1 MKTRLQT
8 TSIGL
13 AIAATMLLGTTG
25 CNDDWGQKDP
35 EAGNQVFPTLQT
47 VATIAFE
54 DENGEH
60 LLPAG
65 FASKAFAD
73 DATAEVLDDEV
84 ALSPVL
90 SLNNA
95 VASLDNP
102 LKAAKCQTGVSIS
115 FWMYQPLEKDE
126 EGNVIG
132 TQDLRTPIIAFVN
145 PKPAEAT
152 PDTPSDTEG
161 EGGEDAQSR
170 EGEGDAPS
178 TDDPSTDEPATDEP
192 EEEAPYEVYGTL
204 EFSANGMINYD
215 TNNGMFSDND
225 PDQFLTGYLTPDEWH
240 FVALNIYDEGYA
252 IYVDGMR
259 KVDKYIPNFNCHKMV
274 EFANNAKTVC
284 FNGTPDS
291 ETAPALVVDDV
302 TFARNN
308 FTAKE
313 IARPKKGNIGNTGG
327 NQGGSDFEPL
337 VPVYFNSFDG
347 DNSDV
352 TIHGDGEFKYVG
364 GQWGTVYSN
373 GMNGMR
379 KNYLVLPPNVLSQ
392 CDGEALTISVWVNR
406 GNESVS
412 NHYMWSP
419 LFSAYGAE
427 NASDNTFPMFVAQYR
442 GVLQTNCGGTWS
454 DYTDAQNVN
463 GKNVAYH
470 DATDWIADGNWHNY
484 TCVITPKH
492 AVVYFDGE
500 VANEWDMDGSDG
512 GGSAAGL
519 LSGNNELS
527 WICLGGNQA
536 WNWGDP
542 DPGFWFDDIAIY
554 NKEISQDAVKTLI
567 AMKNT
572 TYANTFSNGADDAT
586 VIGNGT
592 FIQNATPNFGKIFK
606 NAVGG
611 LRENYL
617 KVPSTALAGVE
628 NTEALTIAMWVNSTD
643 AGDYYWNPLVTAYG
657 DNGTNN
663 PTFALQYRGIIAIN
677 TESPDNTGAEYCD
690 FGPELADNGS
700 VTLYHGELDWLADKQ
715 WHLYTAVF
723 DGLHFTIYFD
733 GEVANSWTIDGV
745 SKGQICNY
753 KAFPLLTN
761 ICICGNQQWD
771 WADADPG
778 FGIDDV
784 MFYNRALSQSEIK
797 QLMLWKK

>member
-8 TSIGL
+8 TSVGL
-13 AIAATMLLGTTG
+13 ALAATMLLGTSG

-35 EAGNQVFPTLQT
+35 ESGNQVFPTLQT

-54 DENGEH
+54 DEDGAVAM
-60 LLPAG
+60 PAG
-65 FASKAFAD
+65 YASTSFSA
-73 DATAEVLDDEV
+73 DATADVLDDEI

-95 VASLDNP
+95 VASFSNP
-102 LKAAKCQTGVSIS
+102 LKAVKCQTGVSLS
-115 FWMYQPLEKDE
+115 FWMHQPLEKDE
-126 EGNVIG
+126 DGNVIG
-132 TQDLRTPIIAFVN
+132 EQDLRTPIIAFVN
-145 PKPAEAT
+145 PKPAEAVT
-152 PDTPSDTEG
+152 PDEG
-161 EGGEDAQSR
+161 EEVTTT
-170 EGEGDAPS
+170 P
-178 TDDPSTDEPATDEP
+178 TEPATSRDEDP
-192 EEEAPYEVYGTL
+192 AEEGSDDQEEAYEIYGTL
-204 EFSANGMINYD
+204 AFTANGGIVYD
-215 TNNGMFSDND
+215 ADNGMFTDNSAD
-225 PDQFLTGYLTPDEWH
+225 EFLTGYITPDEWH

-259 KVDKYIPNFNCHKMV
+259 KADRYIPNFDCHKMV
-274 EFANNAKTVC
+274 EFANNAKLVC

-291 ETAPALVVDDV
+291 ESAPALLVDDV

-313 IARPKKGNIGNTGG
+313 VKMPKKGNIGNEGG
-327 NQGGSDFEPL
+327 GGSAGSGFEPIA
-337 VPVYFNSFDG
+337 PIYFNSFDG
-347 DNSDV
+347 DNNDV

-373 GMNGMR
+373 GMDGMR
-379 KNYLVLPPNVLSQ
+379 QNYLVLPSDVLSQ
-392 CDGEALTISVWVNR
+392 CNGEALSISVWVNR
-406 GNESVS
+406 GNETASG
-412 NHYMWSP
+412 HYMWSP

-427 NASDNTFPMFVAQYR
+427 NTSENTFPMFIAQYR
-442 GVLQTNCGGTWS
+442 GILQTNCGGTWT

-463 GKNVAYH
+463 GRNNVYH
-470 DATDWIADGNWHNY
+470 DASDWLADGNWHHY
-484 TCVITPKH
+484 TCVITDTH

-500 VANEWDMDGSDG
+500 IVNEWDLDGGSS

-519 LSGNNELS
+519 LGGENGLS

-542 DPGFWFDDIAIY
+542 DPGFWFDDVAIY
-554 NKEISQDAVKTLI
+554 NKELSQETVKTLMS
-567 AMKNT
+567 MKNT
-572 TYANTFSNGADDAT
+572 TYANTFSNGEDDAT
-586 VIGNGT
+586 VIGDGT
-592 FIQNATPNFGKIFK
+592 FIKNSTPNFGMIFK

-611 LRENYL
+611 MRQNYL
-617 KVPSTALAGVE
+617 KVPATALAGVE
-628 NTEALTIAMWVNSTD
+628 DTEAMTVAMWVNSTD

-690 FGPELADNGS
+690 FGAELSDNGE
-700 VTLYHGELDWLADKQ
+700 VVLYHGDRDWLADKE

-733 GEVANSWTIDGV
+733 GEVANAWTLDGV
-745 SKGQICNY
+745 SRGQICNY
-753 KAFPLLTN
+753 KSFPKLTN

-771 WADADPG
+771 WGDPDPG